1 MALPFKLASSQGVW
15 FLGSLG
21 AVVTGSLHFV
31 SVPLSVVLQHL
42 FPAYSVRIVGLVRM
56 LYLQTY
62 ASIAISYIATLVA
75 CSKSWWE
82 QAKRSPNKWTFF
94 ASFLF
99 LSDPMHYIMYCA
111 IFTIAANELYRTS
124 CLFISFI
131 LQWFF

>member
-1 MALPFKLASSQGVW
+1 MW

-21 AVVTGSLHFV
+21 AVVAGALHFV
-31 SVPLSVVLQHL
+31 SVPLSVVLVHV
-42 FPAYSVRIVGLVRM
+42 FPAHAVRIAGLVRM

-82 QAKRSPNKWTFF
+82 QAKRSSSKWMVF

-111 IFTIAANELYRTS
+111 IFTMAANELFRTS
-124 CLFISFI
+124 RL
-131 LQWFF
+131 